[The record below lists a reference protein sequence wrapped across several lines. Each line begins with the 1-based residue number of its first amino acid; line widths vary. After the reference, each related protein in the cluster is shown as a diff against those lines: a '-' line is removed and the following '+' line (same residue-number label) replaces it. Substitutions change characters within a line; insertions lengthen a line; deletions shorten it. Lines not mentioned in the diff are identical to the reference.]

1 VERKVSDHVGFGHGI
16 HMCMGAQL
24 ARLEMRS
31 ILQVMVEKVARIEVG
46 EPEFELNNVLRG
58 FRSLPMKFVPL

>member
-1 VERKVSDHVGFGHGI
+1 
-16 HMCMGAQL
+16 
-24 ARLEMRS
+24 MRS